1 MLREETAR
9 HAVECH
15 HAVFVRPVPV
25 LRHAV
30 GAQQAVDQRQVDRV
44 VRVQV
49 IRMPRMVP
57 VVVTRQHDHLF
68 EPAEAQAEVGMRE
81 HRLQQL
87 DALLTPEQNAEVAS
101 AVARFNEA
109 LAERIVRFEA
119 KAQSE
124 LEARLRQ
131 WEEALK
137 DMDRDTF
144 DHSSNYS
151 TAVETRAMIQ
161 ALIDRLSMPP
171 YRPEARPGQHL
182 AALDTRLRNRWQPG
196 DFVWP
201 EEWET
206 AYSPAEYWWLYGS
219 PRTRDSGH

>member
-1 MLREETAR
+1 MHDGNERLAR
-9 HAVECH
+9 DIEALAAMSSQMAEYLDND
-15 HAVFVRPVPV
+15 V
-25 LRHAV
+25 LFWPLAS
-30 GAQQAVDQRQVDRV
+30 
-44 VRVQV
+44 
-49 IRMPRMVP
+49 
-57 VVVTRQHDHLF
+57 TRL
-68 EPAEAQAEVGMRE
+68 PKLTLGGYLMRE

-119 KAQSE
+119 KAHNE

-206 AYSPAEYWWLYGS
+206 AYPPAEYWWLYGS